1 MPYLS
6 NKSNWQE
13 FINEFCILLVAC
25 LLFPLTDQCSST
37 LVKSRVSWAIIILIF
52 TQVIGN
58 LCVILFEMINA
69 IKKKIVDCRDNKKK
83 MAKGIASEKYEIG
96 EVVMGG
102 DGKSMTEIE
111 LK

>member
-1 MPYLS
+1 
-6 NKSNWQE
+6 
-13 FINEFCILLVAC
+13 
-25 LLFPLTDQCSST
+25 
-37 LVKSRVSWAIIILIF
+37 VSWAIIILIF